1 MESVT
6 APVGLAVVGAGYW
19 GPDLVRNAMST
30 TSAAARSL
38 ALDGAFV
45 SVEDVA

>member
-6 APVGLAVVGAGYW
+6 APVGLAVVGAGHW
-19 GPDLVRNAMST
+19 GPNLVRNAMLE
-30 TSAAARSL
+30 AAARSL